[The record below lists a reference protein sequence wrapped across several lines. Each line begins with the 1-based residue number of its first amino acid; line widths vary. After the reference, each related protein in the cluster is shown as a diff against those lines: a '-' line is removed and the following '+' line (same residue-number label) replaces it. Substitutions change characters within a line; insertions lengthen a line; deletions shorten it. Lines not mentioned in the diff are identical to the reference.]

1 MRKAQFILTLLLTSA
16 LLFAC
21 MDTAANDPV
30 EKNND
35 LTLVISNDKEPSDPY
50 RSKPDPLDYEMI
62 GEVLQIESGKVHLLT
77 GDIVQIYE
85 VTQDSLDQ
93 VYLNETVGILKT
105 EDDAY
110 EVVPY
115 MVEDFSVRFTNMGLK
130 IETFPGKILK
140 IQDQEDYTVV
150 TVEAEDETFTSD
162 YYGPVSFEEGS
173 QVLMDL
179 VDQGEN
185 KFISEIYNTDKT
197 LEITVDEISRSDEGL
212 MTVLASSDDMKY
224 SLSMNHETRNFNL
237 SELEPGDTLRVYP
250 TALLESY
257 PIQIETNRLEK
268 VLIYQYQVLW

>member
-1 MRKAQFILTLLLTSA
+1 MKKAQVILVLLLSSA

-21 MDTAANDPV
+21 MDTSNKKPV
-30 EKNND
+30 EENNPS
-35 LTLVISNDKEPSDPY
+35 TVVISNGNEPSDTY
-50 RSKPDPLDYEMI
+50 QSKPDPLDYEMI
-62 GEVLQIESGKVHLLT
+62 GEVLEIESGKVHLLT
-77 GDIVQIYE
+77 GDIVQIYD

-105 EDDAY
+105 EDDTY

-115 MVEDFSVRFTNMGLK
+115 IIEDFSTRFTSMGLK
-130 IETFPGKILK
+130 ILTVPGKIIT
-140 IQDQEDYTVV
+140 IQAQEDYATV
-150 TVEAEDETFTSD
+150 TVQTDQETFESD
-162 YYGPVSFEEGS
+162 YYGPLSFEEGS
-173 QVLMDL
+173 QVLIDL

-212 MTVLASSDDMKY
+212 MTLLASDTDMKY

-237 SELEPGDTLRVYP
+237 SELKPGDILRVYP

-257 PIQIETNRLEK
+257 PVQIETNRLEK
-268 VLIYQYQVLW
+268 VF